1 MRGTWAAEL
10 QAALLK
16 HDPTW
21 RVRKSADIATDVLA
35 AAARIDLDYGV
46 YTVRALEFVCVCSRY
61 HAHDGF
67 SLSAAQ

>member
-16 HDPTW
+16 HDSTW

-46 YTVRALEFVCVCSRY
+46 YTVRALAFVCLY
-61 HAHDGF
+61 GNGYA
-67 SLSAAQ
+67 LSAAQ